1 MTQSETVWNND
12 ITNSVSRDQLNS
24 SGTRPALA
32 HIAEEGVWDVQAGDE
47 DDCEDHPFATQKGST
62 HSVSHVAG
70 SVPAHS

>member
-1 MTQSETVWNND
+1 MRQF
-12 ITNSVSRDQLNS
+12 
-24 SGTRPALA
+24 GTMILLYPFCVPGSTKSLGARPALA

-62 HSVSHVAG
+62 HSVSHAAG